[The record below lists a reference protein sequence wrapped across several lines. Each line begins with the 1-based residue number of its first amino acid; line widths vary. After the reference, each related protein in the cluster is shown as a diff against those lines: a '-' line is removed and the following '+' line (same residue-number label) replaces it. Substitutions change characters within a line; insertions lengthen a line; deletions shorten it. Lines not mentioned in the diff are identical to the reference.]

1 MALPDPLKA
10 RPSIS
15 SEMAILSTLPVNSQ
29 CVLRL
34 SMPSVPS
41 NTCTTALL
49 PCTSSTLPCRFSP
62 FASVRFTISANLG
75 SCRSPR
81 ASVAAGYRG
90 GFKL

>member
-1 MALPDPLKA
+1 MALPDPLNV

-15 SEMAILSTLPVNSQ
+15 SEIAILSTSPVNSQ
-29 CVLRL
+29 CVWRL

-62 FASVRFTISANLG
+62 LASVRFTISANLG
-75 SCRSPR
+75 SCTDARF
-81 ASVAAGYRG
+81 VRG
-90 GFKL
+90 DTFTTGG